1 MTVEIPDLR
10 AYPNLSG
17 KTLLICVGAAKCATS
32 WLHDYLGSHA
42 EVAVSPLKELH
53 FFDSKFPELAL
64 GDLDGLALA
73 RLSFQ
78 LGQAG
83 ETAENLRRR
92 AIFQASVDNVQM
104 IYDDNAYFGHFAR
117 ICEPETRCFCDLTP
131 SYSVIGAEGFAYMKR
146 FCASQDIEVKILF
159 LMRDPVQRFWSQLR
173 HLQQMNPVN
182 DVATKWKNAL
192 TAPAL
197 LARADYRAIITAL
210 DATFPAGSIKYLFY
224 EALFQDDESLDS
236 LCRFIGI
243 PTVRSARGGPKNVTM
258 VKLPLSTEV
267 RESLHDLLAPQ
278 YEFCRDRFGASVPA
292 SWSG

>member
-1 MTVEIPDLR
+1 MTVVIPDLR
-10 AYPNLSG
+10 VYPNLTG

-32 WLHDYLGSHA
+32 WLHDYLGSRC

-53 FFDSKFPELAL
+53 FFDSKFPEHAL
-64 GDLDGLALA
+64 GDADGLALA

-83 ETAENLRRR
+83 DAVVNLRRR
-92 AIFQASVDNVQM
+92 AIFQASLDRGQM

-117 ICEPETRCFCDLTP
+117 LCGPQTRCFCDLTP
-131 SYSVIGAEGFAYMKR
+131 SYSAIGAEGFSYMKR

-182 DVATKWKNAL
+182 DVASKWRRAL

-197 LARADYRAIITAL
+197 LARADYRGIVLAL
-210 DATFPAGSIKYLFY
+210 EQVFPSANLLCLFY
-224 EALFQDDESLDS
+224 ESLFEGDDVIRR
-236 LCRFIGI
+236 LCGFIGI
-243 PTVRSARGGPKNVTM
+243 PFAPAATIQRHNETTVR
-258 VKLPLSTEV
+258 LPLSDDAEDAF
-267 RESLHDLLAPQ
+267 RRLLAPQ
-278 YEFCRDRFGASVPA
+278 YDFCRERFGRSVPG
-292 SWSG
+292 SWLA

>member
-32 WLHDYLGSHA
+32 WLHDYLGSRA

-64 GDLDGLALA
+64 GDPDGLALA

-83 ETAENLRRR
+83 DTAENLRRL

-117 ICEPETRCFCDLTP
+117 ICGPETRCFCDLTP
-131 SYSVIGAEGFAYMKR
+131 SYSVIGVEGFAYMKR

-182 DVATKWKNAL
+182 DVATKWQNAL
-192 TAPAL
+192 SAPAI
-197 LARADYRAIITAL
+197 LARADYRGIILAL
-210 DATFPAGSIKYLFY
+210 EQVFPSSSLLYLFY
-224 EALFQDDESLDS
+224 ESLFEGEDTIGR
-236 LCRFIGI
+236 LCDFLGI
-243 PTVRSARGGPKNVTM
+243 PFSPAVFTPRQNETTVRVPLRDEARDT
-258 VKLPLSTEV
+258 LRQHLS
-267 RESLHDLLAPQ
+267 RQ
-278 YEFCRDRFGASVPA
+278 YDFCRDRFGSSLPG
-292 SWSG
+292 SWLT